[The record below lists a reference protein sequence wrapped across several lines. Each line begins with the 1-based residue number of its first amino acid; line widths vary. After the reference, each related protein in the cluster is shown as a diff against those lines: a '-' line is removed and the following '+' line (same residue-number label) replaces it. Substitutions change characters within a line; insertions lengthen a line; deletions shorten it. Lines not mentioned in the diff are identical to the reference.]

1 MGSPE
6 FPITVETFER
16 THKQIM
22 HSFFLP
28 GLSNLDKS
36 PANQQKETDSNVE
49 LWLKK
54 QPLCQAQS
62 YLDETLFF

>member
-6 FPITVETFER
+6 FPITVGTFEP
-16 THKQIM
+16 THKQTM

-36 PANQQKETDSNVE
+36 PANKQKETDSNVE
-49 LWLKK
+49 LWLKR

-62 YLDETLFF
+62 YRNETFSF